1 MRDEYVKPMFDVTWG
16 PALAVFL
23 TALES
28 ANGTLGGSLLTIAS
42 DDEIELAAENAAHS
56 IDAYLVGIRT
66 AVCAAGLC
74 DHDPARTSFVRALS
88 NFGGLG
94 TGRLLEARHVRCVQ
108 TLLELWPGRRRII
121 GRRLGT
127 RLSLPQR
134 SRPTPTRSRSRHGRT
149 TRRPPRRRLTTPT
162 RPPTTSRRGTHRR

>member
-1 MRDEYVKPMFDVTWG
+1 MRKVAPAFVRAGDPGLRDEYVKPMFDVTWG
-16 PALAVFL
+16 PALAVFSM
-23 TALES
+23 ALES

-94 TGRLLEARHVRCVQ
+94 TGRLLEARHVRCVR
-108 TLLELWPGRRRII
+108 TLLELGRDDAELLGDDWEHVFRCLSEVARLRHVHEAAMAERRAAL
-121 GRRLGT
+121 RAAA
-127 RLSLPQR
+127 
-134 SRPTPTRSRSRHGRT
+134 
-149 TRRPPRRRLTTPT
+149 
-162 RPPTTSRRGTHRR
+162 